1 MKESSAIINALIN
14 TSGIVGVQMFGYEW
28 AVYPA
33 MALIS
38 MLIFAQTL
46 GSGYLLVRPDTRKS
60 NETSGDISPSITI
73 MISVLYAGTAYQTY
87 LLGYSIFA
95 GMAFAHAAIMFF
107 TGIFKEN
114 I

>member
-46 GSGYLLVRPDTRKS
+46 AAGYIFARPDTKKS
-60 NETSGDISPSITI
+60 NETSGDILPSITI